1 MASSS
6 AVAYIM
12 EDPREGSRLEQKIDP
27 DVWVKTYLKP
37 HLFPGA
43 QVLDVGCGPGTIL
56 GAAASSERRAR
67 GTGVDLAPLR
77 IRQAQQKN
85 AENARLQFVKG
96 DVQELQFESGTF
108 DVVYSRML
116 LQYVPDKEKA
126 VGEMVRVCKP
136 GGTVLTQDLDGQLVW
151 HYPEDSLMQQT
162 VTRVLNSLR
171 QSGFDP
177 FVGRK
182 LFWLARN
189 AGLDNIRVNA
199 ECYHLIAGAIAP
211 ALYKQWELKLEI
223 AKPRMQEALGSGY
236 EAEEEIRRFLSYL
249 RRPDTLTYS
258 NVFTV
263 VGEKPR

>member
-1 MASSS
+1 MAPSKS
-6 AVAYIM
+6 AAYIM

-27 DVWVKTYLKP
+27 EAWVRKYLEP
-37 HLFPGA
+37 HLVPGA
-43 QVLDVGCGPGTIL
+43 QVLDVGCGPGTLL
-56 GAAASSERRAR
+56 GAAAADRPAL
-67 GTGVDLAPLR
+67 GTGIDLGPVR
-77 IRQAQQKN
+77 VRQARDKN
-85 AENARLQFVKG
+85 AGNARLQFFQG
-96 DVQELQFESGTF
+96 DVQELQFESGSF

-136 GGTVLTQDLDGQLVW
+136 GGTVLMQDLDGQLVW
-151 HYPEDSLMQQT
+151 HYPEDALMQQT
-162 VTRVLNSLR
+162 VARVLSSL
-171 QSGFDP
+171 QQTGFDP

-189 AGLDNIRVNA
+189 AGLDSIRVQA
-199 ECYHLIAGAIAP
+199 ECYHLIAGAIDP

-223 AKPRMQEALGSGY
+223 AKPRMQQALGSGY
-236 EAEEEIRRFLSYL
+236 EAEEEVRRFLSYL